1 MTDSNLRVRSVS
13 EIVDAAF
20 SLYRRHAKQY
30 ITIAAIATAPSL
42 IINLLLGGGVEPITP
57 GDFIR
62 MVPGVIIGL
71 VTFALVSAVIV
82 RMGSDVYLGGDPD
95 VAATLQRVLPRV
107 PALLAS
113 IVLTMVMVTVA
124 ALFLLLPSLYVVAV
138 VFATVPVIVV
148 ERLGPLAA
156 VSRSASLSKNI
167 KLHILGTLV
176 LVYGVYFG
184 LAIGIPILTLLVGN
198 PVIQLVVQSLFGVVS
213 APILNLV
220 VMVLYFDAR
229 IRAEGFDVEHMAQ
242 SLGTSPVAT

>member
-1 MTDSNLRVRSVS
+1 MTDSNLRVRSIS

-220 VMVLYFDAR
+220 VMVLYYDAR

-242 SLGTSPVAT
+242 SLGTSPVAS

>member
-124 ALFLLLPSLYVVAV
+124 ALFLLLPSFYVVAV

-156 VSRSASLSKNI
+156 ISRSASLSKNI

-198 PVIQLVVQSLFGVVS
+198 PVIQLVVQSLVGVVS

-220 VMVLYFDAR
+220 VMVLYYDAR

>member
-148 ERLGPLAA
+148 ERLSPLAA
-156 VSRSASLSKNI
+156 ISRSASLSKNI

-220 VMVLYFDAR
+220 VMVLYYDAR

>member
-1 MTDSNLRVRSVS
+1 
-13 EIVDAAF
+13 
-20 SLYRRHAKQY
+20 
-30 ITIAAIATAPSL
+30 
-42 IINLLLGGGVEPITP
+42 
-57 GDFIR
+57 

-113 IVLTMVMVTVA
+113 IVLTTVMVTIA
-124 ALFLLLPSLYVVAV
+124 ALFLFLPSLYVLAV

-148 ERLGPLAA
+148 ERLSPLAA
-156 VSRSASLSKNI
+156 ISRSASLSKNI

-184 LAIGIPILTLLVGN
+184 LAIGIPILTLLVAN

-220 VMVLYFDAR
+220 VMVLYYDAR

-242 SLGTSPVAT
+242 SLGTSPVAS

>member
-1 MTDSNLRVRSVS
+1 MIDSNLRVRSVS

-124 ALFLLLPSLYVVAV
+124 ALFLLLPSFYVVAV

-156 VSRSASLSKNI
+156 ISRSASLSKNI

-184 LAIGIPILTLLVGN
+184 LAIGIPILTLLVAN

-220 VMVLYFDAR
+220 VMVLYYDAR

-242 SLGTSPVAT
+242 SLGTSPVAS

>member
-124 ALFLLLPSLYVVAV
+124 ALFLLLPSFYVVAV

-156 VSRSASLSKNI
+156 ISRSASLSKNI

-184 LAIGIPILTLLVGN
+184 LAIGIPILTLLVAN

-220 VMVLYFDAR
+220 VMVLYYDAR

>member
-156 VSRSASLSKNI
+156 ISRSASLSKNI

-184 LAIGIPILTLLVGN
+184 LAIGIPILTLLVAN

-220 VMVLYFDAR
+220 VMVLYYDAR

>member
-113 IVLTMVMVTVA
+113 IVLTTVMVTIA
-124 ALFLLLPSLYVVAV
+124 ALFLFLPSLYVLAV

-220 VMVLYFDAR
+220 VMVLYYDAR

>member
-124 ALFLLLPSLYVVAV
+124 ALFLLLPSFYVVAV

-156 VSRSASLSKNI
+156 ISRSASLSKNI

-184 LAIGIPILTLLVGN
+184 LAIGIPILTLLVAN
-198 PVIQLVVQSLFGVVS
+198 PVIQLVVQSLLGVVS

-220 VMVLYFDAR
+220 VMVLYYDAR

-242 SLGTSPVAT
+242 SLGTSPVAS

>member
-156 VSRSASLSKNI
+156 ISRSASLSKNI

-184 LAIGIPILTLLVGN
+184 LAIGIPILTLLVAN

-220 VMVLYFDAR
+220 VMVLYYDAR

-242 SLGTSPVAT
+242 SLGTSPVAS

>member
-107 PALLAS
+107 PALLVS

-220 VMVLYFDAR
+220 VMVLYYDAR

-242 SLGTSPVAT
+242 SLGTSPVAS

>member
-156 VSRSASLSKNI
+156 ISRSASLSKNI

-220 VMVLYFDAR
+220 VMVLYYDAR

-242 SLGTSPVAT
+242 SLGTSPVAS

>member
-220 VMVLYFDAR
+220 VMVLYYDAR

-242 SLGTSPVAT
+242 SLGTSPVAS

>member
-220 VMVLYFDAR
+220 VMVLYYDAR

>member
-124 ALFLLLPSLYVVAV
+124 ALFLLLPSFYVVAV

-156 VSRSASLSKNI
+156 ISRSASLSKNI

-184 LAIGIPILTLLVGN
+184 LAIGIPILTLLVAN

-220 VMVLYFDAR
+220 VMVLYYDAR

-242 SLGTSPVAT
+242 SLGTSPVAS

>member
-198 PVIQLVVQSLFGVVS
+198 PVIQLVVQSLLGVVS

-220 VMVLYFDAR
+220 VMVLYYDAR

-242 SLGTSPVAT
+242 SLGTSPVAS

>member
-1 MTDSNLRVRSVS
+1 MTDSNLRVRSIS

-124 ALFLLLPSLYVVAV
+124 ALFLLLPSFYVVAV

-156 VSRSASLSKNI
+156 ISRSASLSKNI

-184 LAIGIPILTLLVGN
+184 LAIGIPILTLLVAN

-220 VMVLYFDAR
+220 VMVLYYDAR

-242 SLGTSPVAT
+242 SLGTSPVAS

>member
-184 LAIGIPILTLLVGN
+184 LAIGIPILTLLVAN

-220 VMVLYFDAR
+220 VMVLYYDAR

-242 SLGTSPVAT
+242 SLGTSPVAS

>member
-124 ALFLLLPSLYVVAV
+124 ALFLLLPSFYVVAV

-156 VSRSASLSKNI
+156 ISRSASLSKNI

-198 PVIQLVVQSLFGVVS
+198 PVIQLVVQSLVGVVS

-220 VMVLYFDAR
+220 VMVLYYDAR

-242 SLGTSPVAT
+242 SLGTSPVAS